1 MKERYIYTVLHTNT
15 VKATDT
21 VFVAGTSDGKTC
33 CAFQLRINFP

>member
-21 VFVAGTSDGKTC
+21 VFVDGTSDGKT